1 MLKSLSVREFALIR
15 EIDVSFGT
23 GLNIITGETGAGKS
37 ILIDAMGLILGARS
51 NTEDVRQGAQK
62 AVVEAVFVVRGNK
75 LAARLL
81 QENELDLMDE
91 LILRREVSSKG
102 QSRCFVNDTPVTLAV
117 LRSFGDVLVDL
128 HGQHEHQSLLRAET
142 HGELLDDFGRLE
154 GLRADYQSS
163 FAALRKVTVDLASL
177 REKEQEYAKMRDL
190 YEFQLNEIDEVGP
203 TEGEEVEL
211 EQERKILEN
220 AERLYESTATL
231 HQSLYDGERS
241 AHDLLVA
248 ARNQLEDL
256 SDIDPAFGPLRDEC
270 VTATVIVE
278 ELTKFLQ
285 SYSSRIEFNPERLE
299 FIRERLG
306 KLSLLRRKYGG
317 SLDAVLQHRET
328 IGREFD
334 VATHFDEEIAGLE
347 TQRRNAVMALA
358 DVGHRLSTKR
368 NDLVGKI
375 STGVEKTLATLGIPQ
390 GRFVVRLEPLQPRAG
405 MIAVQEGK
413 STIYAGPTGLDE
425 VEFLL
430 STNPGEEPKPL
441 VKIASG
447 GEISRV
453 MLALKSILA
462 KSERLPLLVF
472 DEIDTGISGRIAQA
486 VGKML
491 KSLASYHQIIAITH
505 LPQIAGLADAHYA
518 VEKRESKGRTSTTL
532 RELPLEERVHEVAKL
547 LSGSEVTQ
555 RSLDGARELMGLEG

>member
-15 EIDVSFGT
+15 EIDISFGT

-37 ILIDAMGLILGARS
+37 ILIDAMGLILGGRS
-51 NTEDVRQGAQK
+51 SVEDIRQGALK
-62 AVVEAVFVVRGNK
+62 AVVEAVFAVRGNK
-75 LAARLL
+75 AVAGLVR
-81 QENELDLMDE
+81 ENELDEGDE
-91 LILRREVSSKG
+91 LILRREVSARG
-102 QSRCFVNDTPVTLAV
+102 QSRCFVNDTPVALAV

-128 HGQHEHQSLLRAET
+128 HGQHEHQSLLRTET

-154 GLRADYQSS
+154 GLRGEYQRAY
-163 FAALRKVTVDLASL
+163 AALRDVIAELDSL
-177 REKEQEYAKMRDL
+177 RRKEQEYARMRDL
-190 YEFQLNEIDEVGP
+190 YEFQIREIDEVGP
-203 TEGEEVEL
+203 SEGEEEGL
-211 EQERKILEN
+211 EQERRILEN
-220 AERLYESTATL
+220 AERLYEATATL
-231 HQSLYDGERS
+231 HQSLYDGDRS

-256 SDIDPAFGPLRDEC
+256 AEIDPSFAPLREEC

-299 FIRERLG
+299 HIRDRLG
-306 KLSLLRRKYGG
+306 RLSLLRKKYGG
-317 SLDAVLQHRET
+317 SLEAVLKHREE
-328 IGREFD
+328 IGREFE
-334 VATHFDEEIAGLE
+334 VATHFDEQIASLE
-347 TQRRNAVMALA
+347 QKKREANGALLDA
-358 DVGHRLSTKR
+358 GRRLSTKR
-368 NDLVGKI
+368 NDLVGRI
-375 STGVEKTLATLGIPQ
+375 SQGVEKALSTLGIPQ
-390 GRFVVRLEPLQPRAG
+390 GKFLVRIEPLRSRSG
-405 MIAVQEGK
+405 AVGVVHGKQE
-413 STIYAGPTGLDE
+413 IFAGPTGLDD

-491 KSLASYHQIIAITH
+491 KNLASYHQIIAITH
-505 LPQIAGLADAHYA
+505 LPQIAGMADGHFS
-518 VEKRESKGRTSTTL
+518 VEKQESKGRTTTSL
-532 RELPLEERVHEVAKL
+532 RLLPLEERVHEVAKL